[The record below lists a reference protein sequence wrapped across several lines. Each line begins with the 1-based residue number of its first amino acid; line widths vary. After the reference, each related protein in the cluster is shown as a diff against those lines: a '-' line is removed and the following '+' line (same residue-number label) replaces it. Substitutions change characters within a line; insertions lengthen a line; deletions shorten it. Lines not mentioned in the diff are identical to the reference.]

1 MSLSE
6 ITTEIIKT
14 RNTVG
19 QIKTDDI
26 HNMRLII
33 ACYDHLTELAD
44 ELTQIINEAALK
56 DEPKGEDVND

>member
-26 HNMRLII
+26 HNMRIII
-33 ACYDHLTELAD
+33 ACYDHLTELAN
-44 ELTQIINEAALK
+44 ELTQIANEQALK
-56 DEPKGEDVND
+56 ATPEKTEE